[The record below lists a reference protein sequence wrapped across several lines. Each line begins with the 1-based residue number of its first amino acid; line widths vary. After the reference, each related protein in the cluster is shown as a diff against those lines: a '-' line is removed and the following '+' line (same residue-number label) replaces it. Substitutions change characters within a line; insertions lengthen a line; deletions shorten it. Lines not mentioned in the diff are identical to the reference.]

1 MLKIYKRKYNA
12 ISIHK
17 KYIFIFKKILEY
29 SEFAAVTFSVIS
41 QLVIKVYLQNGNNF
55 FHLHII

>member
-1 MLKIYKRKYNA
+1 MQYLFIKNIYLYL
-12 ISIHK
+12 
-17 KYIFIFKKILEY
+17 KKILEY